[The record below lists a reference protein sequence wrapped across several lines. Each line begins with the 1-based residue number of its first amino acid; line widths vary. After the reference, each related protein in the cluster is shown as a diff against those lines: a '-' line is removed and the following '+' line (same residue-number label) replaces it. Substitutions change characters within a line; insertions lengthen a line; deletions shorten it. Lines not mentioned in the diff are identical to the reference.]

1 MIVLVKIDFTLLP
14 CASLYTAS
22 PETYKLALSSILSEL
37 TTTESLILCSSN
49 LPSLFL
55 GEIM

>member
-1 MIVLVKIDFTLLP
+1 MVKIDFTLLP